1 MLNNNFSKLVKLYG
15 KYKTRQRNKKILK
28 IFLPLFLILGALF
41 LIFQNSQNHSAPQNK
56 NEPTPKNTET
66 KSTKKESKNQT
77 LSKEPEK
84 KTPKQTQ
91 KTFVEIPKEENM
103 PKRIVKK
110 NEPAKPE
117 ESFRL
122 KITQRE
128 SLYNLLL
135 NHKNQK
141 SYSTAIK
148 IAQFYLNEKD
158 YEKAVKWAVEASKK
172 DPSQAQSWI
181 IYAQAKKA
189 LGKPEVAKKALL
201 IFLKHNYSQQAQ
213 NLLDS
218 L

>member
-15 KYKTRQRNKKILK
+15 KYKARERNKRILK
-28 IFLPLFLILGALF
+28 IFLPLFIVGAIALTIL
-41 LIFQNSQNHSAPQNK
+41 QNRNNTPVEDNRTNLKENKTQTEKKEEPKEKTLSHVEKEKPQKQIQKTEVKTPEVQQMPKHIIKNSKPAAPQ
-56 NEPTPKNTET
+56 
-66 KSTKKESKNQT
+66 
-77 LSKEPEK
+77 
-84 KTPKQTQ
+84 
-91 KTFVEIPKEENM
+91 
-103 PKRIVKK
+103 
-110 NEPAKPE
+110 
-117 ESFRL
+117 ESFKL

-189 LGKPEVAKKALL
+189 MGKPDVAKKALS

>member
-15 KYKTRQRNKKILK
+15 KYKARERNKRILK
-28 IFLPLFLILGALF
+28 IFLPIFLILGILF
-41 LIFQNSQNHSAPQNK
+41 LFLQNSNNSSLENNQTTTKEN
-56 NEPTPKNTET
+56 ET
-66 KSTKKESKNQT
+66 KTVKKEEPKKQT
-77 LSKEPEK
+77 LSHVEKEKPQKQIEKTTVKTPEVQDMPKHIIK
-84 KTPKQTQ
+84 KTKSS
-91 KTFVEIPKEENM
+91 E
-103 PKRIVKK
+103 
-110 NEPAKPE
+110 PE
-117 ESFRL
+117 ESFKL

-189 LGKPEVAKKALL
+189 LGKPEVAKKALS